1 MMKKRRLIVSIDGGG
16 IRGILPLMLLSQLN
30 RLIIKERLGSCINDK
45 IDFAAGTST
54 GAIIA
59 ASMLL
64 KVENKY
70 AFLPENILNLY
81 VTKGPQLFDIQPMSE
96 RKPQALNAIL
106 EATFGNIKLK
116 DIPTY
121 FSFVSYDDRKKEPF
135 LFVNHSERLREVSL
149 AKALAACSAIPGY
162 FSPVELDNRKLVD
175 GIETNKNPAYLAY
188 KNARHVF
195 PNDVLVMWSFGT
207 GQLTGE
213 NYDDIEK
220 RVEETHNEMIDAAQ
234 QDKHFIY
241 HRLQPELR
249 TADQAMDNAS
259 PENIQSLMDDADF
272 FLKYH
277 EKRLSAL
284 IEEFKNIRSGRL

>member
-1 MMKKRRLIVSIDGGG
+1 MKKRRLIVSIDGGG
-16 IRGILPLMLLSQLN
+16 IRGILPLMILSQLN
-30 RLIIKERLGSCINDK
+30 RLVIKERLGSCINDK
-45 IDFAAGTST
+45 IDYAAGTST

-64 KVENKY
+64 KSQNRYV
-70 AFLPENILNLY
+70 FLPENILNLY
-81 VTKGPQLFDIQPMSE
+81 VTKGPQLFDVHPTSD
-96 RKPQALNAIL
+96 RKPQALNSIL
-106 EATFGNIKLK
+106 EATFGKIKLK
-116 DIPTY
+116 DLPTY
-121 FSFVSYDDRKKEPF
+121 FSFVSYDINQNEPF
-135 LFVNHSERLREVSL
+135 IFVNNSERLREISL

-162 FSPVELDNRKLVD
+162 FAPIEVDSHKLVD
-175 GIETNKNPAYLAY
+175 GIETNKNPSFLAY
-188 KNARHVF
+188 KNAKMVY
-195 PNDVLVMWSFGT
+195 PDDVLVMWSFGT

-220 RVEETHNEMIDAAQ
+220 RVDDTHNEMIDIAQ

-259 PENIQSLMDDADF
+259 PENIQSLMDDAEY

-284 IEEFKNIRSGRL
+284 IEEFKNIRAGRL